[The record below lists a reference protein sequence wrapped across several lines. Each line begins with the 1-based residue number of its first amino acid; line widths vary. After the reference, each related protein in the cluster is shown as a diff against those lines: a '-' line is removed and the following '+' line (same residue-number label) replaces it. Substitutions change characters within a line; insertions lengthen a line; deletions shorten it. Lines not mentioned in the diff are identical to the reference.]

1 MSYYI
6 IITMKNGSPAI
17 SVVIPA
23 FNEEKYL
30 PACLEALKKQ
40 TFKNYELI
48 VVDNNSTDK
57 TAQIAKKFGA
67 RVVKEKKQG
76 MIPARERGFREARA
90 EIIARTDADTVVSPD
105 WLKIIYTTFQKYPD
119 VIAITGSWLSP
130 TRKIPHKI
138 FMDLSYLLSVKLGKL
153 MSGHVF
159 LSGPNMALKKSAWK
173 KIKVIT
179 DDKKVHEDYDL
190 STHLA
195 KVGKIIYVKN
205 LKVFFSLRKVTEN
218 PAKGFKTYV
227 GEYPVRFIKT
237 LYYNKIGIFKKL
249 NH

>member
-105 WLKIIYTTFQKYPD
+105 WLEVIYVTFKSNSNI
-119 VIAITGSWLSP
+119 VGMTGPFLSP
-130 TRKIPHKI
+130 TKKIPHKI
-138 FMDLSYLLSVKLGKL
+138 ISEINYLYNVKFANLISK
-153 MSGHVF
+153 HVY
-159 LSGPNMALKKSAWK
+159 LQGSNMAIRKSAWE

-179 DDKKVHEDYDL
+179 DDKKVHEDIDL
-190 STHLA
+190 SYHLS
-195 KVGKIIYVKN
+195 KVGKIIYN
-205 LKVFFSLRKVTEN
+205 N
-218 PAKGFKTYV
+218 
-227 GEYPVRFIKT
+227 
-237 LYYNKIGIFKKL
+237 
-249 NH
+249 